1 MPRGF
6 EPAIDERRVAAGKTR
21 TSDPLD
27 WRPQNPRPSR
37 IARAIKDAI
46 LEPKWFGTRV
56 LVHFDSQ
63 RGGGTRR
70 AWVKIVDEDG
80 TDATEVEPP
89 VTDALAAAVQAMD
102 AVLDGYLTDQAT
114 RTGEGAAMSLRAHV
128 SPFQPLL
135 PGRAEVDV
143 VASGLGPESQETP
156 IAFVAVD
163 LLRLDGEDLLDLPL
177 LERKRLLEG
186 VLSVGELV
194 RVSPFARPPIGQWLA
209 SWKSAGFEGIVAKSA
224 NSRYRP
230 ASETEEWAVYTKLR

>member
-1 MPRGF
+1 MPSRSDPATDQRRRPSGSPRG
-6 EPAIDERRVAAGKTR
+6 G
-21 TSDPLD
+21 DPLE

-37 IARAIKDAI
+37 IAPVIRDAI
-46 LEPKWFGTRV
+46 LEPKWYGTRV

-63 RGGGTRR
+63 RGGGPRR
-70 AWVKIVDEDG
+70 AWVKVVDEDG
-80 TDATEVEPP
+80 TDATELEPA
-89 VTDALAAAVQAMD
+89 VTDQLAAAVQAID
-102 AVLDGYLTDQAT
+102 AVIDGYLTDQAT
-114 RTGEGAAMSLRAHV
+114 RTGEGTSMSLRANV
-128 SPFQPLL
+128 SPLQPLL
-135 PGRAEVDV
+135 PGRADVDV
-143 VASGLGPESQETP
+143 VASELGESPETP

-163 LLRLDGEDLLDLPL
+163 LLRLDGEELLDLPL

-230 ASETEEWAVYTKLR
+230 SSETAEWAVYTRLR

>member
-1 MPRGF
+1 MAPAF
-6 EPAIDERRVAAGKTR
+6 EPATQQHRRATGSPRGA
-21 TSDPLD
+21 DPLE
-27 WRPQNPRPSR
+27 WRPQNARPSR

-56 LVHFDSQ
+56 LVHFDSR
-63 RGGGTRR
+63 RGGGTRG
-70 AWVKIVDEDG
+70 AWVKIIDEDG
-80 TDATEVEPP
+80 TDATELEPT

-114 RTGEGAAMSLRAHV
+114 RTGEGTSMALRASV

-135 PGRAEVDV
+135 PGRADVDI
-143 VASGLGPESQETP
+143 VASGLKESQETP
-156 IAFVAVD
+156 IAFVAID
-163 LLRLDGEDLLDLPL
+163 LLRLDGEELLDLPL

-186 VLSVGELV
+186 VLAVGDLV

-230 ASETEEWAVYTKLR
+230 SSETGEWAVYTRLR

>member
-1 MPRGF
+1 MS
-6 EPAIDERRVAAGKTR
+6 PAFRPATDERQRATGSSR
-21 TSDPLD
+21 GDDPLE

-37 IARAIKDAI
+37 IAPAIRDAI

-70 AWVKIVDEDG
+70 AWVKVVDEDG
-80 TDATEVEPP
+80 TDATELEPA
-89 VTDALAAAVQAMD
+89 VTDALAAAVQAID
-102 AVLDGYLTDQAT
+102 AVLDGFLTHQAT
-114 RTGEGAAMSLRAHV
+114 RTGEGTSMSLRANV

-135 PGRAEVDV
+135 PGRADVDV
-143 VASGLGPESQETP
+143 VATELGESEETP

-163 LLRLDGEDLLDLPL
+163 LLRLDGQELLDLPL

-186 VLSVGELV
+186 VLSAGELV
-194 RVSPFARPPIGQWLA
+194 RVTPFARPPIGQWLA

-230 ASETEEWAVYTKLR
+230 SSETGEWAVYTKLR